1 MPRGPGRTGRHE
13 DATEGDSVNRWEI
26 RNQDDQGLC
35 GIVTDRGV
43 KAQHDRAHGVTWVAE
58 ADSAG
63 RRLAH
68 GLEARVG
75 YDPLADPSLV
85 LVCMTMDGAE
95 VSREAILE
103 VGEPDPSTVVMPPE
117 DEPDA

>member
-1 MPRGPGRTGRHE
+1 M
-13 DATEGDSVNRWEI
+13 NRYEI

-35 GIVTDRGV
+35 GIVTDRRV
-43 KAQHDRAHGVTWVAE
+43 KAQHDRAHARVWVAE
-58 ADSAG
+58 ADKAG

-68 GLEARVG
+68 GLEASVG

-85 LVCMTMDGAE
+85 LVVLTMDGAE

-103 VGEPDPSTVVMPPE
+103 VGEPDPSTVVMPE
-117 DEPDA
+117 DETSSGEQ